1 MEKDEILEIESMLS
15 KLTNSMDI
23 LNYTTI
29 SSLAPDR
36 CCLRIFFMEASMRP
50 VITMKAR
57 KQCYNARTE
66 HLPAINERDSLWI

>member
-36 CCLRIFFMEASMRP
+36 CCLRIFFMEASMPRDYDESAE
-50 VITMKAR
+50 TM
-57 KQCYNARTE
+57 
-66 HLPAINERDSLWI
+66 L